1 MENPFNDVANRRLA
15 AELLRFT
22 SSGGTAFLT
31 DVATRSG
38 STASLAR
45 GIILELGLLLEND
58 GVVLSSE
65 QRLHL
70 AIRLA
75 QAGTLE
81 AARLL
86 DWQEFEKFTKDSLAH
101 FGFSSER
108 NTRVRGGGRS
118 WQIDVV
124 GVKGPLIL
132 CFDCKHWKPPN
143 YLSKFERP
151 AEHQRKAA
159 AYLVSE
165 KTTRLSQNRAYACLP
180 IILTLYEP
188 PRPVHRNVVLLS
200 VEKLPDFLD
209 KVSPLMP
216 ELPFIHSGQDMENS
230 IKDNPL

>member
-108 NTRVRGGGRS
+108 NARVTG
-118 WQIDVV
+118 D
-124 GVKGPLIL
+124 
-132 CFDCKHWKPPN
+132 
-143 YLSKFERP
+143 
-151 AEHQRKAA
+151 QRKAA

>member
-1 MENPFNDVANRRLA
+1 MASRRLA
-15 AELLRFT
+15 AQLLRFT
-22 SSGGTAFLT
+22 RSGRTAFLT
-31 DVATRSG
+31 DVAARSG

-45 GIILELGLLLEND
+45 VTILELGLLLEND
-58 GVVLSSE
+58 GIALSSE

-159 AYLVSE
+159 AYFLSE
-165 KTTRLSQNRAYACLP
+165 ATMRLNSNRVYACLP

-188 PRPVHRNVVLLS
+188 PRPVHRDVVLLS

-209 KVSPLMP
+209 KVSPLME
-216 ELPFIHSGQDMENS
+216 ELPFIHSGQHMENP
-230 IKDNPL
+230 IKDNTL